1 MIPRSIRN
9 KTLQSHSLASLTTF
23 RIGGPAKFYME
34 PESIRDVALATGFAR
49 KQGIPLYVL
58 GGGSN
63 LLIDDAG
70 VDGLVLNLK
79 RMKAVRRFGLNVV
92 VQAGANLGM
101 LINDCNRNGLAGPH
115 GLAGIPG
122 SVGGALAMNAGGSYA
137 EIFDFLE
144 SVIWINSDGELQ
156 SRYKEEIDFGYR
168 LSELRNGVVLEATL
182 KTESGKVSE
191 LIAETRR
198 IQAEKISVQPY
209 RKFSAGCAFKNPKDK
224 SAGLCID
231 QAGLKGLSVGGAK
244 VSMKHGNF
252 IVNEGGARARDV
264 RELMEIVTDKVK
276 QVHGV
281 SLQPEVQFWPRVAA

>member
-1 MIPRSIRN
+1 MIPRALRD
-9 KTLQSHSLASLTTF
+9 KTRLNHYLAPLTTY
-23 RIGGPAKFYME
+23 RIGGHAKFYVE
-34 PESIRDVALATGFAR
+34 AETIRDVALTTRFAR
-49 KQGIPLYVL
+49 EQGIPLYVL

-79 RMKAVRRFGLNVV
+79 RMKSVRRFGTKVC

-101 LINDCNRNGLAGPH
+101 FINQCNTAGLAGPH

-122 SVGGALAMNAGGSYA
+122 TVGGALAMNAGGRYA
-137 EIFDFLE
+137 EIFDFVE
-144 SVIWINSDGELQ
+144 SVVWITPGGELQ
-156 SRYKEEIDFGYR
+156 SRYKEEIEFGYR
-168 LSELRNGVVLEATL
+168 LSELRLGVILEATIS
-182 KTESGKVSE
+182 TTRGQPSE
-191 LIAETRR
+191 LVAETRR
-198 IQAEKISVQPY
+198 IQAEKLSVQPY

-231 QAGLKGLSVGGAK
+231 EAGCKGLSIGDAK

-252 IVNEGGARARDV
+252 IVNEGKARASDV
-264 RELMEIVTDKVK
+264 KELMEQVTDRVK

-281 SLQPEVQFWPRVAA
+281 SLQPEIQFWPRVAA

>member
-1 MIPRSIRN
+1 MIPRSLRVKTVQN
-9 KTLQSHSLASLTTF
+9 KSLAELTTF
-23 RIGGPAKFYME
+23 RIGGLARFYIE
-34 PESIRDVALATGFAR
+34 PETIREVVLATRFAR
-49 KQGIPLYVL
+49 EQGMPLYVL

-70 VDGLVLNLK
+70 VDGLVINLK

-101 LINDCNRNGLAGPH
+101 FINECNSNGLAGPH

-122 SVGGALAMNAGGSYA
+122 TIGGALAMNAGGKYA
-137 EIFDFLE
+137 EIFDFVE
-144 SVIWINSDGELQ
+144 SVIWITPEGELQ
-156 SRYKEEIDFGYR
+156 SRYKEEIEFGYR
-168 LSELRNGVVLEATL
+168 ISELRLGTILEVTI
-182 KTESGKVSE
+182 KTASAEPSE

-198 IQAEKISVQPY
+198 INAEKISVQPY

-231 QAGLKGLSVGGAK
+231 QAGCKGLSVGGAK

-264 RELMEIVTDKVK
+264 RELMELVTTKVK